1 MVPFIPSVPL
11 VPLVPLVP
19 SAKRTTPGPCFYA
32 LNTYSSALAGKRL
45 KRQQAVLSLVVR
57 ERVYEN

>member
-1 MVPFIPSVPL
+1 MGPHLSHWSHSPNAL
-11 VPLVPLVP
+11 L
-19 SAKRTTPGPCFYA
+19 ATPAPCFYA

-45 KRQQAVLSLVVR
+45 KRQPAVLSLTVR